1 MFSSSK
7 NARFCDDI
15 DEYDVQAARYMSNAT
30 TSSLSSDKVAEECW
44 LVYQTLTD
52 NGPAIDSLP
61 IRSWNAVINAVSQH
75 SSKATARDRA
85 RQTWQYLRTNRVAVR
100 PDKFTA
106 QALVKGVCQEAIDVR
121 ETIGVLRECVERGG
135 EVTSYQINGVLMR
148 CLREATE
155 KRRSEEEEEEEE
167 GKEKK
172 KKEKSTATA
181 AADDSSNSS
190 KSKSSGVYQDI
201 IDATNLAWDAG
212 KGTHEMHTLTT
223 YLRALKMCGERTEKM
238 LNIFEQFCGIK
249 DGANDNEE
257 EVIKPNDDILILAM
271 QIKVN
276 DEESTMEDKMAYF
289 ETLSKKIANM
299 PSRAQNA
306 LLLACLKTSDFE
318 SAEEIWE
325 RMNDENNALY
335 KPPDAFA
342 TNVVTSIMRRQEE
355 KKPSTFS
362 SDRGVAEKRPNDD
375 AGIRN
380 TAMEAFTDHVMRQAT
395 KSKTR
400 SAEESHNDQNVA
412 INLTVN
418 VLKVLR
424 DEIGDASLLKRQISS
439 PSKVSEIRER
449 AVVDAKSIVDITNAF
464 LDVPKYNDRV
474 TNAVLQVCAEARSVK
489 EAKAI
494 VEEYFAMRDDD
505 PLMKGADDV
514 LATTTTTTTTMT
526 SNNDN
531 SNNNNNNNSR
541 HSNNNRQHYNYE
553 LEMVPNVFK
562 SMQYNRFVREENKIT
577 ESDILEYFMETSE
590 MVPVTSKFIESAC
603 QACRDRKYPDALL
616 KIYYLGRDTYNHA
629 PRRQI
634 IDIALSALS
643 ADGRWQDTIR
653 IMNEDVLEATINTVI
668 ASEGANSSTSFVV
681 DCDDP
686 SKNKMM
692 IPTDKIDEFGVKHLI
707 LSFVNAGEIDQAF
720 SALRLCQF
728 LTDKSCTEAF
738 EIVERAKGK
747 REEGNGEKK
756 VQMS

>member
-1 MFSSSK
+1 
-7 NARFCDDI
+7 
-15 DEYDVQAARYMSNAT
+15 
-30 TSSLSSDKVAEECW
+30 
-44 LVYQTLTD
+44 
-52 NGPAIDSLP
+52 
-61 IRSWNAVINAVSQH
+61 
-75 SSKATARDRA
+75 
-85 RQTWQYLRTNRVAVR
+85 
-100 PDKFTA
+100 
-106 QALVKGVCQEAIDVR
+106 
-121 ETIGVLRECVERGG
+121 
-135 EVTSYQINGVLMR
+135 
-148 CLREATE
+148 
-155 KRRSEEEEEEEE
+155 
-167 GKEKK
+167 
-172 KKEKSTATA
+172 
-181 AADDSSNSS
+181 
-190 KSKSSGVYQDI
+190 
-201 IDATNLAWDAG
+201 
-212 KGTHEMHTLTT
+212 MHTLTT
-223 YLRALKMCGERTEKM
+223 YLRALKMCGEKTEKM

-249 DGANDNEE
+249 DGTNDNEE

-289 ETLSKKIANM
+289 ETLSKKCQHA
-299 PSRAQNA
+299 SRAQNA

-362 SDRGVAEKRPNDD
+362 SDQGVAEERPNDD

-418 VLKVLR
+418 VLKVLQ

-494 VEEYFAMRDDD
+494 VDEYFAMRDDD
-505 PLMKGADDV
+505 PLMKGADDA
-514 LATTTTTTTTMT
+514 LATTMT
-526 SNNDN
+526 NNDS
-531 SNNNNNNNSR
+531 SNNNNNNINNNSR
-541 HSNNNRQHYNYE
+541 HSNNNIQHYNYE

-590 MVPVTSKFIESAC
+590 MVPVTSKFIESC

-616 KIYYLGRDTYNHA
+616 KIYYIGRDTYNH
-629 PRRQI
+629 
-634 IDIALSALS
+634 
-643 ADGRWQDTIR
+643 
-653 IMNEDVLEATINTVI
+653 
-668 ASEGANSSTSFVV
+668 GAE
-681 DCDDP
+681 
-686 SKNKMM
+686 K
-692 IPTDKIDEFGVKHLI
+692 TDY
-707 LSFVNAGEIDQAF
+707 
-720 SALRLCQF
+720 
-728 LTDKSCTEAF
+728 
-738 EIVERAKGK
+738 
-747 REEGNGEKK
+747 
-756 VQMS
+756 